1 MHRWMTILSQVNKF
15 CACYE
20 AIERRNQSGA
30 TIQDKVIVS
39 LLFFSFCSFVKT
51 TTLMSTYIHL

>member
-1 MHRWMTILSQVNKF
+1 MHRWMTILNQVNKF

-30 TIQDKVIVS
+30 TIQDKVIVF
-39 LLFFSFCSFVKT
+39 LLFFFLFV
-51 TTLMSTYIHL
+51 HLLRQPH